1 MDAFV
6 SRTKRRKLSSPPPLP
21 TVIEDGCDGATQTV
35 NSYARISSYNDG
47 DGSVSDDLDTDVK
60 LAMLLSLFPN
70 SLEAEL
76 LDILVSCGGNVEA
89 ASAALAGG
97 GVVIDGAAAT
107 RRTSLSKTQDLK
119 SKSAPLATPAGRIQ
133 TSLSSFARH
142 ASGDGIGEKNKTVV
156 DTDDNNM
163 TSTSKRSMMKAK
175 TKKGK
180 TLHLFTHED
189 IAAATPCSLIPNF
202 LAPAE
207 ADALLEELLEES
219 KTFERY
225 TFQLFQNTVQSPHT
239 SAFFVANLDD
249 HRRRRSAN
257 RDGHDHEYVYNGTFR
272 SDVRPLT
279 PCMRAVSEKVQRAV
293 NEEVRKRIHA
303 HYPGGRKLRYQSP
316 RDWVPNVAVVN
327 CYNGPS
333 ESVGYHSDELTYL
346 GPRAIIGSLS
356 LGVSREFRVRQVIA
370 RDDTVAGTDDHD
382 NTKSG
387 REMTPSHKNG
397 DLSLST
403 SVSPVTPKTHLN
415 KQDAASTA
423 ARADTQGQISIHLP
437 HNSLL
442 VMHAEMQEEWKHS
455 IPAVQTI
462 EPHPISGNRRIN
474 ITYRWYRESLR
485 PAYTPR
491 CRCGIPTVLR
501 CVQRKQETRGR
512 YMWMCYAGAAPGKEG
527 CSFFQWAEFD
537 DDGEPV
543 WNTEPVGGRRR
554 KEGNV

>member
-1 MDAFV
+1 MDAYV
-6 SRTKRRKLSSPPPLP
+6 SRTKRRKFLPSPPAAIDLN
-21 TVIEDGCDGATQTV
+21 GCAAAATQTV
-35 NSYARISSYNDG
+35 NSSARISGYDVDDDG
-47 DGSVSDDLDTDVK
+47 GGGDDLDTDVK

-70 SLEAEL
+70 RLEAEL
-76 LDILVSCGGNVEA
+76 LDILVSCDGDVEA
-89 ASAALAGG
+89 ASAALARG
-97 GVVIDGAAAT
+97 GVVIDGAAPASTQTSPGAT
-107 RRTSLSKTQDLK
+107 F
-119 SKSAPLATPAGRIQ
+119 LANKPGKIQ
-133 TSLSSFARH
+133 TSLSSFAIIH
-142 ASGDGIGEKNKTVV
+142 ATTSGDDVGGKKRIVL
-156 DTDDNNM
+156 DTDG
-163 TSTSKRSMMKAK
+163 SLMKAK

-180 TLHLFTHED
+180 TLHLFTVED
-189 IAAATPCSLIPNF
+189 IAASTPCSLIPNF

-207 ADALLEELLEES
+207 ANALLEELLEES

-249 HRRRRSAN
+249 HRRRRSGN
-257 RDGHDHEYVYNGTFR
+257 NEYVYNGTFR

-293 NEEVRKRIHA
+293 NEEVRKRIRT
-303 HYPGGRKLRYQSP
+303 HYPGGRKLRYQQSP
-316 RDWVPNVAVVN
+316 QDWVPNVAVVN

-356 LGVSREFRVRQVIA
+356 LGVSREFRVRRVVA
-370 RDDTVAGTDDHD
+370 RDDVTETTAGAADDQYD
-382 NTKSG
+382 G
-387 REMTPSHKNG
+387 REKTPSHQIG
-397 DLSLST
+397 DLSS
-403 SVSPVTPKTHLN
+403 SSGKHPDV
-415 KQDAASTA
+415 ASTA
-423 ARADTQGQISIHLP
+423 ADSQGQISIHLP

-462 EPHPISGNRRIN
+462 EPHPVSGNRRIN

-501 CVQRKQETRGR
+501 CVQRKRETRGR

-537 DDGEPV
+537 EDGEPV
-543 WNTEPVGGRRR
+543 WNTGPLGEGRR
-554 KEGNV
+554 KEEEGNVA

>member
-1 MDAFV
+1 MDAYV
-6 SRTKRRKLSSPPPLP
+6 SRTKRRKLLPSPPTSTAAIDLN
-21 TVIEDGCDGATQTV
+21 GCAAAPVTQTV
-35 NSYARISSYNDG
+35 NSSARISGYDDDDDDDG
-47 DGSVSDDLDTDVK
+47 GGGDDLDTDVK

-70 SLEAEL
+70 RLEAEL
-76 LDILVSCGGNVEA
+76 LDILVSCDGDVEA
-89 ASAALAGG
+89 ASAALARGG
-97 GVVIDGAAAT
+97 AIIDGAAPSTQTSPGAT
-107 RRTSLSKTQDLK
+107 F
-119 SKSAPLATPAGRIQ
+119 LANKPEKIQ
-133 TSLSSFARH
+133 TSLSSFAIIH
-142 ASGDGIGEKNKTVV
+142 ATTSSGDDAGEK
-156 DTDDNNM
+156 
-163 TSTSKRSMMKAK
+163 KRIDIDGSLLMKAK

-180 TLHLFTHED
+180 TLHLFTVED
-189 IAAATPCSLIPNF
+189 IAASTPCSLIPNF

-207 ADALLEELLEES
+207 ANALLEELLEES

-249 HRRRRSAN
+249 HRRRRSGN
-257 RDGHDHEYVYNGTFR
+257 NEYVYNGKFR

-293 NEEVRKRIHA
+293 NEEVRKRIRT

-356 LGVSREFRVRQVIA
+356 LGVSREFRVRRVVA
-370 RDDTVAGTDDHD
+370 RDDVTESTTAGAADDD
-382 NTKSG
+382 G
-387 REMTPSHKNG
+387 REKTPSHQKNG
-397 DLSLST
+397 DLSS
-403 SVSPVTPKTHLN
+403 SSGTHPDKRDN
-415 KQDAASTA
+415 MNVASTA
-423 ARADTQGQISIHLP
+423 ADSQGQISIHLP

-462 EPHPISGNRRIN
+462 EPHPVSGNRRIN

-501 CVQRKQETRGR
+501 CVQRKRETRGR